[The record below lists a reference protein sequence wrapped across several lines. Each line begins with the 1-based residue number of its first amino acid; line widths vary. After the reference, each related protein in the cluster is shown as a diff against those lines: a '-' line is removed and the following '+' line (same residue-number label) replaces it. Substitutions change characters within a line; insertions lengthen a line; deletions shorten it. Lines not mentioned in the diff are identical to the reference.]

1 MRPICFITA
10 RGGSK
15 GVPNKNLRQIL
26 NEPLITH
33 TIRKAIKSNLFS
45 HTIVST
51 EDAKIRNV
59 SKKAGA
65 EVPFWRPDN
74 LATDEAS
81 MVDVLLHGIN
91 ELNSLGYDFDTL
103 VLLDC
108 TVPFLRVKDIES
120 SIKLLKKKKCDVVCG
135 VYEQHLNPYF
145 NITESNSNGYL
156 KLVKNLKKK
165 PQSRQKAP
173 KVYQMTGLYTFDVK
187 KFLKNKKTFTKK
199 VIPLIIP
206 LESGL
211 MIDTEF
217 EFNVAKCLFK
227 KYYRMD

>member
-1 MRPICFITA
+1 MKPICFIAA

-15 GVPNKNLRQIL
+15 GVPNKNLRRIL

-33 TIRKAIKSNLFS
+33 TIRKAIRSRLFS
-45 HTIVST
+45 HVVVST

-65 EVPFWRPDN
+65 ETPFWRPKE
-74 LATDEAS
+74 LAVDDSS
-81 MVDVLLHGIN
+81 MSDVLLHGIN
-91 ELNSLGYDFDTL
+91 ELTSLDYDFDTI

-108 TVPFLRVKDIES
+108 TVPFLRVSDIAAT
-120 SIKLLKKKKCDVVCG
+120 IKLLRKEKCDIVCG

-145 NITESNSNGYL
+145 NITELNSRGYL
-156 KLVKNLKKK
+156 RLAKNLKNK

-173 KVYQMTGLYTFDVK
+173 KVYQLTGLYTFDVK

-199 VIPLIIP
+199 VVPLVIPI
-206 LESGL
+206 ESGV

-217 EFNVAKCLFK
+217 EFNVVKCLFK
-227 KYYRMD
+227 KYYRVN